1 MSTAYQTTWAPFM
14 AIERV
19 ERLLRK
25 TTQALDAASID
36 YAVVGGN
43 AVAEWVSTVDEDM
56 VRFTKDVDVLVRR
69 PDLPKV
75 AQALSGVDLVQAEVL
90 EVTVFVEHDNP
101 KPSRGVHLVMGGERI
116 RKHYAHPA
124 PDPGS
129 AVRLKSGYR
138 VVDLPCLLAM
148 KLQSFRDI
156 DRAHIRDMLKVELI
170 TTETISQLPPDL
182 RARLEQIE
190 SQPEETL

>member
-1 MSTAYQTTWAPFM
+1 M

-19 ERLLRK
+19 EKLLRK
-25 TTQALDAASID
+25 TTQALDAAGID

-56 VRFTKDVDVLVRR
+56 VRFTKDVDVIVRR
-69 PDLPKV
+69 PELPKV
-75 AQALSGVDLVQAEVL
+75 AQALAEVDLVQAEVL
-90 EVTVFVEHDNP
+90 EVTVFVERDDP

-116 RKHYAHPA
+116 RKHYTHPA
-124 PDPGS
+124 PDPRS

-138 VVDLPCLLAM
+138 VIDLPGLLAM

-156 DRAHIRDMLKVELI
+156 DRAHVRDMLKVRLI
-170 TTETISQLPPDL
+170 TADITSELPPDL
-182 RARLEQIE
+182 LARLEQIE
-190 SQPEETL
+190 SQPEETI